1 MRWRWPRTR
10 TAVGVAAGVVAF
22 AATAVLALTRNGRAG
37 SAPLTPA
44 ALSTVGKLRPLA
56 AAGPLVGPEG
66 VPIPGAAAL
75 ARVRLLADGQQ
86 IDGIRCQARE
96 QVVFHIHAHLTIFVN
111 GSPRQVPAGIGIA
124 PPYEVEQTPSGA
136 FVAGATCFMWLHTH
150 SADGIIHTESPI
162 ERTYT
167 LGDFFDVWGRPLGR
181 AQVGPAHGAVTA
193 LVNGRVFIGNPR
205 QIPLL
210 AHAQIQLDVGRPLI
224 APERITFP
232 KGL

>member
-10 TAVGVAAGVVAF
+10 TAVGVAAGVAAF
-22 AATAVLALTRNGRAG
+22 AATAVLALTQNGGAG
-37 SAPLTPA
+37 STPLTLA
-44 ALSTVGKLRPLA
+44 ALSTVGKLRPLP
-56 AAGPLVGPEG
+56 AAGPLGPEG
-66 VPIPGAAAL
+66 VPVPAAAPL

-86 IDGIRCQARE
+86 LDGITCQADE
-96 QVVFHIHAHLTIFVN
+96 QVLFHIHAHLTIFVH
-111 GSPRQVPAGIGIA
+111 GAPRQVPAGIGIA

-167 LGDFFDVWGRPLGR
+167 LGNFFDIWGQPLDR

-193 LVNGRVFIGNPR
+193 FFNGRVFTGNPR

-210 AHAQIQLDVGRPLI
+210 AHAQIQLEVGRPLI
-224 APERITFP
+224 APEQITFP